1 MTKKNIYTYSRI
13 PAGIAFKFDWH
24 IQALVSCLETET
36 LNQKLVKRSKREKN
50 KNDDLVQWF
59 RA

>member
-1 MTKKNIYTYSRI
+1 M
-13 PAGIAFKFDWH
+13 
-24 IQALVSCLETET
+24 ALVSCLETET

-59 RA
+59 GAVVLSMI